1 MVPGILGGIVKGL
14 KGGKPS
20 QTDVTK
26 SPASNYGNL
35 EDIFFKP
42 LLPDPLPT
50 VDIADNKVELDIG
63 LHFSLTWCVLGFICL
78 NCQKQNLQLL
88 CILAQ
93 MILK

>member
-1 MVPGILGGIVKGL
+1 MFTPLKSCLISLTILVQTMVPGILGGIVKGL

-26 SPASNYGNL
+26 SPASDFGNL

-50 VDIADNKVELDIG
+50 VDVADNKVELDIG
-63 LHFSLTWCVLGFICL
+63 LHFCL
-78 NCQKQNLQLL
+78 NLVFIGFHN
-88 CILAQ
+88 
-93 MILK
+93 

>member
-20 QTDVTK
+20 QTNVTR
-26 SPASNYGNL
+26 SPASDFGNL

-50 VDIADNKVELDIG
+50 VDVADKEVELDIG
-63 LHFSLTWCVLGFICL
+63 LHFSSNLVFFGFHS
-78 NCQKQNLQLL
+78 
-88 CILAQ
+88 
-93 MILK
+93 